1 MKNNN
6 MKTDT
11 NKEIL
16 NLSNEN
22 VRINKARLKKEV
34 ENTSLGWSCVK
45 SLVKMKI
52 CNN

>member
-1 MKNNN
+1 
-6 MKTDT
+6 MKTTT

-16 NLSNEN
+16 ILSMESA
-22 VRINKARLKKEV
+22 RINKARLRKEV

-52 CNN
+52 CDN